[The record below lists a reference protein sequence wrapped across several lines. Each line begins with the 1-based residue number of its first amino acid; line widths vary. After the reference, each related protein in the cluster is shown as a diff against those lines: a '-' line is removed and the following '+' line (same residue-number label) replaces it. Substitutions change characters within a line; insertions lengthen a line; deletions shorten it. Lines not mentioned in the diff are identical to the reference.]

1 MSNDAMCCYQAI
13 GEMASKLGAIKRFG
27 VLTNEYELE
36 YVDDMFHH
44 FKEAFGWADGPL
56 KVRAAFY
63 MDFSFTIVSGKVVW
77 QAVTPG

>member
-1 MSNDAMCCYQAI
+1 
-13 GEMASKLGAIKRFG
+13 
-27 VLTNEYELE
+27 
-36 YVDDMFHH
+36 MFHH